1 MKKTAA
7 TILMIMVI
15 VLAMTAAPFAAD
27 MHICETS
34 AAENEDKVTDADTVS
49 VIFTHDMH
57 SHMDADKAEKNG
69 RAVEVA
75 GFGKLKTA
83 VNDIKEQYPESF
95 LLDAGDF
102 SMGTP
107 YQTVFSKEASEL
119 KMMKYLGFEA
129 TTFGNHEFDYRATGL
144 ASMLDAAAGNGPQ
157 LVAANIDWEASLA
170 DEELKADAAVLKA
183 ACDAYG
189 VKDYTVIRHGDVKAA
204 VFGLIGENAVDYA
217 PESGLV
223 FKDAIETAGKVVE
236 TIKKNED
243 CDIIICLSH
252 CGTIENES
260 DELEETEDYRLAE
273 EVPDI
278 DLIISGHSHT
288 ELDEPVVVGSTYIAS
303 SGCYNKNVGHVVLE
317 RAGSGGDKSSGEQDS
332 SVGNNGNGSSNE
344 KHSKGNDDYELVSY
358 KLIPL
363 DENIEKDEATEA
375 ELEKYRRLVNA
386 EYFNDYGYD
395 TDQVIAIN
403 DIDFPVIDE
412 FGGEQGEEPLG
423 NLIADSYK
431 YAVKEATGESVDIA
445 IVPHGVIRGSFMKG
459 NITVADAFNVSSLG
473 YGKDGQAGYP
483 LVKAYLTGAELKAV
497 AEVDAS
503 VSNFMGVARLYSSGL
518 EYSWNPHRLILNR
531 AVDVKYN
538 PGTESK
544 TSSEIEDDRLYSVTA
559 DLYSCQMLG
568 TVKDQ
573 SFGLLKIEPKDEDG
587 NIITDFEDHII
598 YDGDRELKAWYAL
611 ASYIDSFDGD
621 RIPEYYGATHDRKI
635 LMDSRNPVELF
646 KQLNKIAGIVA
657 GVIAVIVLIIV
668 CIVMLIR
675 RHRRKKKIVQS

>member
-1 MKKTAA
+1 MKKTVT
-7 TILMIMVI
+7 TILTVMLIA
-15 VLAMTAAPFAAD
+15 LALTAAPFAAD
-27 MHICETS
+27 THIWETS

-57 SHMDADKAEKNG
+57 SHMDADKAEKDG
-69 RAVEVA
+69 RTVEVA

-83 VNDIKEQYPESF
+83 VNDIKAQYPESF

-107 YQTVFSKEASEL
+107 YQTIFSGEASEL

-157 LVAANIDWEASLA
+157 LVAANIDWKASLA
-170 DEELKADAAVLKA
+170 DEELKADAAVLKS

-189 VKDYTVIRHGDVKAA
+189 VKDYTVIRHGNVKVA
-204 VFGLIGENAVDYA
+204 VFGLIGETAVDYA
-217 PESGLV
+217 PESGLI

-243 CDIIICLSH
+243 CDMIICLSH
-252 CGTIENES
+252 CGTFENES
-260 DELEETEDYRLAE
+260 DELEETEDYRRAE

-288 ELDEPVVVGSTYIAS
+288 ELDEPVMVGSTCIAS

-317 RAGSGGDKSSGEQDS
+317 RAGSDGDSDEKRSSGS
-332 SVGNNGNGSSNE
+332 
-344 KHSKGNDDYELVSY
+344 DDYEPVSY

-363 DENIEKDEATEA
+363 DENIQKDKATEA
-375 ELEKYRRLVNA
+375 ELEKYRKLVNA

-395 TDQVIAIN
+395 TDRVIAVN
-403 DIDFPVIDE
+403 DIDFPAIDE
-412 FGGEQGEEPLG
+412 FGTEQGEEPLG

-445 IVPHGVIRGSFMKG
+445 IVPHGVVRGSFMKG
-459 NITVADAFNVSSLG
+459 DITVADAFNVSSLG
-473 YGKDGQAGYP
+473 YGKDGRAGYP

-538 PGTESK
+538 SGTESK
-544 TSSEIEDDRLYSVTA
+544 TAEEIEDDRLYSVTA

-587 NIITDFEDHII
+587 NVITDFEEHII
-598 YDGDRELKAWYAL
+598 YDGDKELKAWYAL
-611 ASYIDSFDGD
+611 ASYIDSFDD
-621 RIPEYYGATHDRKI
+621 NKIPEYYSTTHDRKI
-635 LMDSRNPVELF
+635 LIDSKSPAELL
-646 KQLNKIAGIVA
+646 KQPNKIAGIVA
-657 GVIAVIVLIIV
+657 FVAAVIVLIIV
-668 CIVMLIR
+668 CVAVLIR
-675 RHRRKKKIVQS
+675 RRRRRKKRV